1 MIEMPTPNSD
11 ASFEETLMALQTI
24 VEALEQGHLPLSE
37 TIAHFEAGTRLAE
50 YCQKLV
56 ADAELRITVL
66 TEVDEDLDDPEED
79 DDDLVNVPF

>member
-1 MIEMPTPNSD
+1 MIEMPAPDSH
-11 ASFEETLMALQTI
+11 ASFEETLVALQNI

-50 YCQKLV
+50 YCQELV

-66 TEVDEDLDDPEED
+66 TERDDDLDVSEED
-79 DDDLVNVPF
+79 DDDLFNVPF

>member
-1 MIEMPTPNSD
+1 MIETPAPDSH
-11 ASFEETLMALQTI
+11 ASFEETLMALQNI

-66 TEVDEDLDDPEED
+66 TERDDDLDVSEED
-79 DDDLVNVPF
+79 DDDLFNVPF